1 MTLCT
6 KPCASLRVSG
16 ALTLF
21 ALIMLLQIGPLQTDV
36 SAQGAYMLSTQPTST
51 TSTSS
56 NSFIS
61 FDITAHQ
68 AVRLYR
74 FQNTFAGTGTTLVD
88 IWARPNGY
96 VNQNNGWIHLGR
108 ANVTVTST
116 TTYTEIPIN
125 LDFLIQANETWGFI
139 ISHHTISVKYNST
152 VTPATYTDGRITI
165 SCGNH
170 CAGTGTGDPV
180 TQVTSFNFSLCPRQ
194 IAGAVRYDEGATAPN
209 DAGISALES
218 PKDFCAGTHDIK
230 ATLQNFGI
238 NQITSATINWKLNGV
253 PQTPVSWTG
262 LLDTLNATTRK
273 TTVTLGSQ
281 NFTSGI
287 PYTFELWTSNPNGV
301 PDTSNVNDTL
311 RVTRKAAMSGT
322 FTIGGASPDYSTI
335 AAAIAD
341 LHANGVCGPV
351 VYNIRSGT
359 YTEQMAFGNV
369 GSISGTSSVNTIT
382 FQSESGNKNDVTVQF
397 TSVTGNP
404 TLYFNGI
411 SWVTMKNMTIRALNV
426 SYGVVVY
433 LTGGSQNITIE
444 NCELIGPVTT
454 TISTN
459 TAVVWSTSGSLDHN
473 FTVKNTGV
481 RNGSYGMY
489 IYGSSTTSTM
499 NNLRVEDCEFT
510 GQYYFPMYCYYVGE
524 VKFIGNKVVQNSAY
538 ATKYLGYFM
547 YGFNTQM
554 ERNTFLSDGGTGA
567 YGIYIYYDNYYQAGT
582 SRIVNNMVTVRNVAT
597 GYYGIN
603 HYYCNDTYFAHNTI
617 ILESPYTSGRALY
630 SYYGANNRYL
640 NNIILNT
647 GAGYAW
653 YVLPGTNV
661 VESNYNNWFSS
672 GTNLAYWN
680 ADRANLAA
688 LQAASGMDGA
698 SVSKPV
704 SVADVF
710 VGDLH
715 LVAPSDDDDDLIGA
729 LLPSV
734 TEDIDK
740 EPRVRPYMGAD
751 EACYL
756 IPNSLTYDFVD
767 GSGNPI
773 GFVELPGTVGVRYRV
788 IFPPFDAT
796 ITMTANFYSVPGNQ
810 LVFSETFSANKLAN
824 QDLNGTSYFNLPA
837 SLPSGYYKI
846 ELVFNT
852 KNSCGYYRNYMPYPS
867 SLLLVPLGATPCEV
881 WPGDVNNDGVVNYTD
896 RKDLNEY
903 IHDANLSTQWL
914 NGPARYRADAVQNPL
929 TYIQWMPQASAPWF
943 TAMGCYMD
951 ADGNGVVNNFDYI
964 AIKLNWMKQHG
975 GVTPR
980 SDNGFT
986 PTTFDMSQNFPNP
999 FNPTTVLQYSVP
1011 EPSRV
1016 HLRVVDMLGRVVA
1029 TAVDGIVEAGV
1040 HQYTFDAVNLP
1051 SGQYLAIV
1059 NMTGNES
1066 GLSFS
1071 KTVKMTLNK

>member
-1 MTLCT
+1 M
-6 KPCASLRVSG
+6 P
-16 ALTLF
+16 LTTNSREAGSARGLLPILLLLGL
-21 ALIMLLQIGPLQTDV
+21 LIGGPLSTDML
-36 SAQGAYMLSTQPTST
+36 AQGAYMLSTQPTST
-51 TSTSS
+51 TSTSA
-56 NSFIS
+56 NSFVS

-74 FQNTFAGTGTTLVD
+74 FRNTFAGTGTTLVD

-108 ANVTVTST
+108 ANVTVTT
-116 TTYTEIPIN
+116 TTAYTEIPIN

-152 VTPATYTDGRITI
+152 VTPATYTDSRITI
-165 SCGNH
+165 ACGAH

-180 TQVTSFNFSLCPRQ
+180 TGITSFAFSLCPRQ
-194 IAGAVRYDEGATAPN
+194 IAGAVLYDEGATAPN

-218 PKDFCAGTHDIK
+218 PKDFCAGTHDVK

-253 PQTPVSWTG
+253 PQTAVNWTG
-262 LLDTLNATTRK
+262 LLDTLTAASRK
-273 TTVTLGSQ
+273 ATVTLGTQ
-281 NFTSGI
+281 NFASGI
-287 PYTFELWTSNPNGV
+287 PYSFEVWTSSPNGV

-322 FTIGGASPDYSTI
+322 FTIGGASPDYATI
-335 AAAIAD
+335 QLAIAD

-359 YTEQMAFGNV
+359 YTENMPFGNV
-369 GSISGTSSVNTIT
+369 GTISGVSAVNTIT
-382 FQSESGNKNDVTVQF
+382 FQSETGNKADVNVQF
-397 TSVTGNP
+397 TSTTGNP
-404 TLYFNGI
+404 TLYFNGVD
-411 SWVTMKNMTIRALNV
+411 WVTFRNMTIRALNP

-433 LTGGSQNITIE
+433 LTGGAENITLE
-444 NCELIGPVTT
+444 NLELVSPAVATT
-454 TISTN
+454 STN
-459 TAVVWSTSGSLDHN
+459 NAVIWSTSGSLDHN
-473 FTVKNTGV
+473 LTV
-481 RNGSYGMY
+481 RNCGIRGGSYGMY
-489 IYGSSTTSTM
+489 VYGSNTTTTE
-499 NNLRVEDCEFT
+499 NNMRVEDCEFT
-510 GQYYFPMYCYYVGE
+510 GQYYFPVYSYYCGE

-547 YGFNTQM
+547 YGFNTQI
-554 ERNTFLSDGGTGA
+554 ERNTFLSDGGTSG
-567 YGIYIYYDNYYQAGT
+567 YGLYIYYDNYYQAGM
-582 SRIVNNMVTVRNVAT
+582 SRIVNNTVVVRNVT
-597 GYYGIN
+597 NGYYGIY
-603 HYYCNDTYFAHNTI
+603 HYYSYGSLFAHNTI
-617 ILESPYTSGRALY
+617 RLESPYTSGYALY
-630 SYYGANNRYL
+630 SYQGTNNRYL
-640 NNIILNT
+640 NNIIT
-647 GAGYAW
+647 HAGAGRAW
-653 YVLPGTNV
+653 YVTPGSNII
-661 VESNYNNWFSS
+661 ESDHNNIYTT
-672 GTNLAYWN
+672 GTVLAYWG

-688 LQAASGMDGA
+688 LQAASGMDGN

-704 SVADVF
+704 SFADPA
-710 VGDLH
+710 VGNLH
-715 LVAPSDDDDDLIGA
+715 LIAPSDDDDDLIGM
-729 LLPSV
+729 LLPTV
-734 TEDIDK
+734 TDDIDL

-773 GFVELPGTVGVRYRV
+773 GFVELPGTIGVHYRV

-796 ITMTANFYSVPGNQ
+796 IQMTANFYSVPGNV
-810 LVFSETFSANKLAN
+810 LMYSETFSANKLAGMPL
-824 QDLNGTSYFNLPA
+824 DGTAYFNLP
-837 SLPSGYYKI
+837 STLPSGYYKI
-846 ELVFNT
+846 EVVFNT

-929 TYIQWMPQASAPWF
+929 TYIQWQPQASAPWF
-943 TAMGCYMD
+943 TAQGCYMD

-980 SDNGFT
+980 NDNGFT
-986 PTTFDMSQNFPNP
+986 PTTFDMSQNYPNP
-999 FNPTTVLQYSVP
+999 FNPTTTIQYSVP

-1016 HLRVVDMLGRVVA
+1016 HLRVVDMLGRLVA
-1029 TAVDGIVEAGV
+1029 TVVDGTVQPGV
-1040 HQYTFDAVNLP
+1040 HLYTFDASTLP
-1051 SGQYLAIV
+1051 SGQYLAV
-1059 NMTGNES
+1059 VTMVGDES
-1066 GLSFS
+1066 GLSFA
-1071 KTVKMTLNK
+1071 KTIKMTLNK